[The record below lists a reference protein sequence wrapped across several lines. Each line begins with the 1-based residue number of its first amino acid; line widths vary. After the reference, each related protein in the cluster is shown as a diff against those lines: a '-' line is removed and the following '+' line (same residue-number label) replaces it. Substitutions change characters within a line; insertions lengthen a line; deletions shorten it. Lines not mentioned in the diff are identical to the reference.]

1 MNTDFNYHQ
10 ENNTTPGKK
19 IKKRIKLSKEV
30 SSSLYGIVSELYSKH
45 AKKGTEAIV
54 IKTFIN
60 VEQKDFKAGDRIPL
74 LPEHMLQKIEIEN
87 YQGEKETIKL
97 SKLIKGFP
105 INAFDL

>member
-1 MNTDFNYHQ
+1 MDLLKIVELFMNTDFNYHQ

-30 SSSLYGIVSELYSKH
+30 SSSLYAIVNELYSKH

-74 LPEHMLQKIEIEN
+74 LPEHMLQKI
-87 YQGEKETIKL
+87 
-97 SKLIKGFP
+97 
-105 INAFDL
+105 